1 MARQDILMQI
11 TEKLIEEEL
20 INKEGFSS
28 VPEMAGCVMK
38 MIDDVLEN
46 YDLVPRSKRKE
57 SSSGTDTGHTLDT

>member
-1 MARQDILMQI
+1 MERQDILMQI

-28 VPEMAGCVMK
+28 VPEMAGCVTK
-38 MIDDVLEN
+38 RIDDVLRD
-46 YDLVPRSKRKE
+46 YDLVHRSKRKE

>member
-1 MARQDILMQI
+1 MGRQDILMQI

-28 VPEMAGCVMK
+28 VPEMAGCVTK
-38 MIDDVLEN
+38 RIDDVLRDYE
-46 YDLVPRSKRKE
+46 LVPMSRKE